1 MAENFD
7 LDLGPAIREAL
18 INETEIS
25 AHLSTYEGAPAV
37 FTRRPV
43 PSEATLPLIIVN
55 DPVAITDEDGLT
67 SDRPVWGPGDIAFYG
82 RKAAPGTDEDQTR
95 LIQQLSLRARL
106 LFHRQK
112 WALRVGGFHV
122 IDIRASGPVP
132 APVDDD
138 KTIGRI
144 VSLIVRLGRNS

>member
-1 MAENFD
+1 MADDFD

-18 INETEIS
+18 LTDAFVATN
-25 AHLSTYEGAPAV
+25 LSTYDNEPAI

-43 PSEATLPLIIVN
+43 PSAAVYPLIICN
-55 DPVAITDEDGLT
+55 DPTAITDEDGLR
-67 SDRPVWGPGDIAFYG
+67 SDRPVWGPGDIAIYG
-82 RKAAPGTDEDQTR
+82 HKAKPGTPEDQTR
-95 LIQQLSLRARL
+95 LVQQIGLRMRR

-112 WALRVGGFHV
+112 WALQVGGFHV

-138 KTIGRI
+138 KTVGRI

>member
-1 MAENFD
+1 VADDFD
-7 LDLGPAIREAL
+7 LDLGPALREAL
-18 INETEIS
+18 LNEPSIATNLS
-25 AHLSTYEGAPAV
+25 VYAHEPAV

-43 PSEATLPLIIVN
+43 PSEAVYPLIICN
-55 DPVAITDEDGLT
+55 DPTAITDEDGLR
-67 SDRPVWGPGDIAFYG
+67 SDRPVWGPGDIAIYG
-82 RKAAPGTDEDQTR
+82 RKAAPGSPEDQTR
-95 LIQQLSLRARL
+95 LVQQIGLRARR

-112 WALRVGGFHV
+112 WALQVEGFHV

-138 KTIGRI
+138 KTVGRI

>member
-1 MAENFD
+1 MASDFD

-18 INETEIS
+18 IGDTAIATELATWNNE
-25 AHLSTYEGAPAV
+25 PAV

-43 PSEATLPLIIVN
+43 PDDAGFPQAIVN
-55 DPVAITDEDGLT
+55 DAAAISDEDGLT
-67 SDRPVWGPGDIAFYG
+67 SDRPVWMGDVVFYG
-82 RKAAPGTDEDQTR
+82 RKAAPGSTEDQTR
-95 LIQQLSLRARL
+95 EVQQTAIRARR

-112 WALRVGGFHV
+112 WALQVGGFHV

-138 KTIGRI
+138 KTIGRV
-144 VSLIVRLGRNS
+144 VSLIVRLGRD

>member
-1 MAENFD
+1 
-7 LDLGPAIREAL
+7 
-18 INETEIS
+18 
-25 AHLSTYEGAPAV
+25 V

-43 PSEATLPLIIVN
+43 PDEAEFPMIIVN
-55 DPVAITDEDGLT
+55 DPAALSDEDGLT
-67 SDRPVWGPGDIAFYG
+67 RTARSGWATWRFTAARPRRERRRTRRESSSRSRSGC
-82 RKAAPGTDEDQTR
+82 AA
-95 LIQQLSLRARL
+95 

-112 WALRVGGFHV
+112 WALQVGGFHV

-144 VSLIVRLGRNS
+144 VSLIVRLGRNA

>member
-1 MAENFD
+1 MASDHD

-18 INETEIS
+18 LGE
-25 AHLSTYEGAPAV
+25 STIATALASYNGAGAV

-43 PSEATLPLIIVN
+43 PADAGYPMIIVN
-55 DPVAITDEDGLT
+55 QPTALVDADGVN
-67 SDRPVWGPGDIAFYG
+67 SDRPVWMGDIAIYG
-82 RKAAPGTDEDQTR
+82 LVGEPGTEEDQTR
-95 LIQQLSLRARL
+95 TVDALGFRTRK

-112 WALRVGGFHV
+112 WALQVGGFHV

-138 KTIGRI
+138 KEIGRT
-144 VSLIVRLGRNS
+144 VSLIVRLRRGNS